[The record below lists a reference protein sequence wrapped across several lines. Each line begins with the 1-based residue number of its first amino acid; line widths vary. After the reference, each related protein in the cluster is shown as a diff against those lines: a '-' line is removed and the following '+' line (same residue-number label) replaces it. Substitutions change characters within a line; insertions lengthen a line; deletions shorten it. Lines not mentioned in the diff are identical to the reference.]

1 MSEKR
6 KLFCQWRRARQNF
19 LRSSTMLIAVVLAST
34 SAFALREVTLGW
46 DASSDSSVAG
56 YNVYTLEEGQPS
68 PTKQTVGQTA
78 QARIT
83 GLKEGLTYSFT
94 VTSYNALGIESLP
107 SAPVTFFVPVPL
119 EISRPTGTN
128 AFVRLRFPVSPGRQY
143 QLQASSDMRT
153 WTSIWQ
159 TGNALSYTQADYE
172 DQQSRGQLQQ
182 FYRLLIR

>member
-1 MSEKR
+1 MSGKR

-19 LRSSTMLIAVVLAST
+19 LRSSTVLVAVVLAGT
-34 SAFALREVTLGW
+34 SAFALRDVTLGW
-46 DASSDSSVAG
+46 DASSDSIVAG
-56 YNVYTLEEGQPS
+56 YNVYTLEEGLAVPA
-68 PTKQTVGQTA
+68 KKNVGRTS

-94 VTSYNALGIESLP
+94 VTAYNALGIESLP

-128 AFVRLRFPVSPGRQY
+128 AFVRLRFPISPGRQY
-143 QLQASSDMRT
+143 QLQASSDLRT
-153 WTSIWQ
+153 WTTIWQ
-159 TGNALSYTQADYE
+159 TGGALLYTQADYE
-172 DQQSRGQLQQ
+172 DQRSRGLWKQ